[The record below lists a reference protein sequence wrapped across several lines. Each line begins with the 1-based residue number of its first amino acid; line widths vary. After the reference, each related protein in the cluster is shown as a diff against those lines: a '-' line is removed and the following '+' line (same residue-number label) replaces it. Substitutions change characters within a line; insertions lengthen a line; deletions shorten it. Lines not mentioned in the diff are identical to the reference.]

1 MIKDKIITIILAI
14 IIIILL
20 AIIGFLGFKI
30 VVQGYSFGEVIDS
43 LKGTSEEESQS
54 SNSNGQVTTGND
66 VNGEAEENTLTN
78 DINDANTVNNGTS
91 NESGEYVLNE
101 NRAVD
106 LTALKNYS
114 GTGIS
119 YDITRQLMLLVISDY
134 KQYIADTASDGD
146 IIAIEFS
153 KITDKEETEKYAE
166 VIRSYMAEVES
177 EQNRGTF
184 TISFSIGK
192 NGNEIL
198 TIDRNTML
206 EVN

>member
-78 DINDANTVNNGTS
+78 DNNDANTVNNGTS

-153 KITDKEETEKYAE
+153 KITDKEET
-166 VIRSYMAEVES
+166 
-177 EQNRGTF
+177 
-184 TISFSIGK
+184 
-192 NGNEIL
+192 
-198 TIDRNTML
+198 
-206 EVN
+206 